1 LYGTESANLPVK
13 SFARTPVLIID
24 DFNTISKANREFVT
38 ELYTRAARSNI
49 IAVIFT
55 NVKEWATE
63 LVHLSGGTKI
73 LPIRSDPIRS
83 SINNSWELC
92 DPFVGK
98 PEWSDLPWEVKCL
111 HDLVRPYCDEVNLSA
126 ESLIT
131 KPMLPKS
138 AKRLVKWVALGG
150 ILD

>member
-63 LVHLSGGTKI
+63 LVQLNGGTKI

-83 SINNSWELC
+83 
-92 DPFVGK
+92 DPIQ
-98 PEWSDLPWEVKCL
+98 
-111 HDLVRPYCDEVNLSA
+111 YQ
-126 ESLIT
+126 
-131 KPMLPKS
+131 
-138 AKRLVKWVALGG
+138 
-150 ILD
+150 